1 MALTLTHGQGL
12 RYGLDLR
19 SPLVR
24 VGCKRK
30 RREARHDQD
39 LRNDSLRTPIS
50 TLETIHYSSFDAAF
64 QAHPVRIADWGYIR
78 CQEADLTPS
87 GVVFF
92 DDVEDPGACRR
103 AAFATE
109 GGGLIVL
116 TIHAA
121 SAGDVVLFAS
131 DRRIDSASH
140 WRAVVPDAFAHWI
153 EVFDFVY
160 FGEPT

>member
-1 MALTLTHGQGL
+1 M
-12 RYGLDLR
+12 
-19 SPLVR
+19 V
-24 VGCKRK
+24 
-30 RREARHDQD
+30 
-39 LRNDSLRTPIS
+39 
-50 TLETIHYSSFDAAF
+50 TIHFSSLDAAF

-78 CQEADLTPS
+78 CREADLTRS

-103 AAFATE
+103 AAFAAE

-121 SAGDVVLFAS
+121 SKGDAVLFAS
-131 DRRIDSASH
+131 DRRIDSVRH
-140 WRAVVPDAFAHWI
+140 WRDGVPAEFAHWI

-160 FGEPT
+160 FGEPI

>member
-1 MALTLTHGQGL
+1 MVT
-12 RYGLDLR
+12 
-19 SPLVR
+19 S
-24 VGCKRK
+24 
-30 RREARHDQD
+30 
-39 LRNDSLRTPIS
+39 
-50 TLETIHYSSFDAAF
+50 HYSSLDAAF

-78 CQEADLTPS
+78 CREADLTRS

-103 AAFATE
+103 AAFAAE

-121 SAGDVVLFAS
+121 SKGDAVLFAS
-131 DRRIDSASH
+131 DRRIDSVRH
-140 WRAVVPDAFAHWI
+140 WRDAVPAEFAHWI

-160 FGEPT
+160 FGEPI